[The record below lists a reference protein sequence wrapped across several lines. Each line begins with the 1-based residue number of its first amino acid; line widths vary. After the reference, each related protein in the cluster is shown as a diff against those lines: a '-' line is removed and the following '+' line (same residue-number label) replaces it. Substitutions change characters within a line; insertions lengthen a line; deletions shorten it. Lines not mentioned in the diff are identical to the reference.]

1 MIQAH
6 VWSGRPLHRAAL
18 AVLEGLATVTITAV
32 GERNDWYA
40 EAATADAI
48 LVSGETFVTG
58 EVMDRLP
65 RLRVIAR
72 TGIGVDRIDL
82 DAATQRGLLVVNT
95 PDGPTE
101 STAEHT
107 VALLLNLCKGVMTG
121 DRILRSGQPFPALT
135 DLTPGFEVAGNV
147 LGLVGLGRIGSR
159 VAVIAQALGM
169 KVIAFDPF
177 ISAERASALGVELVP
192 SLTALLPRA
201 QIVSLHLPATPQTRH
216 LINAETLRLMPPGS
230 YLINAARGALVDEDA
245 LLAALRSGHLA
256 GAALDVYDP
265 EPPVTNHPLF
275 THPNTIC
282 TPHIGAYT
290 TAGLLRMEVM
300 ACEQIALVLRGQRP
314 TNLVNPEV
322 WGRHRGIRNQDAATQ
337 GVGPGR
343 EAGEDCRLSS
353 GQKEYQYGEPED
365 RKG

>member
-1 MIQAH
+1 MIHKQAEL
-6 VWSGRPLHRAAL
+6 WAGRPLHRAAL
-18 AVLEGLATVTITAV
+18 AVLAGLATVTVTTV
-32 GERNDWYA
+32 GERNDWCE

-82 DAATQRGLLVVNT
+82 DAATQHGLLVVNT
-95 PDGPTE
+95 PEGPTE
-101 STAEHT
+101 STAEHAI
-107 VALLLNLCKGVMTG
+107 ALLLNLCKRVMTG
-121 DRILRSGQPFPALT
+121 DRILRSGQPFPLLT
-135 DLTPGFEVAGNV
+135 DVPPGFELAGNV

-169 KVIAFDPF
+169 KVIAFDPY
-177 ISAERASALGVELVP
+177 IPAERASALGVELAS
-192 SLTALLPRA
+192 SLAKLLPRA
-201 QIVSLHLPATPQTRH
+201 QVVSLHLPSTPQTRH
-216 LINAETLRLMPPGS
+216 IINAETLSLMPAGS

-265 EPPVTNHPLF
+265 EPPMTNHPLF

-290 TAGLLRMEVM
+290 SAGLLRMEVM
-300 ACEQIALVLRGQRP
+300 ACEQIALALRGQRP
-314 TNLVNPEV
+314 TSLVNPDV
-322 WGRHRGIRNQDAATQ
+322 WSHRSF
-337 GVGPGR
+337 P
-343 EAGEDCRLSS
+343 
-353 GQKEYQYGEPED
+353 
-365 RKG
+365 